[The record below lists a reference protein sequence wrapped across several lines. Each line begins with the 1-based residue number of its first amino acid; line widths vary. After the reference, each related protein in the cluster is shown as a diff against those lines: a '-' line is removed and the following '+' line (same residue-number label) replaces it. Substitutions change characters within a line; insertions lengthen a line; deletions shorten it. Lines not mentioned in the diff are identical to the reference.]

1 MKTRTVVGFVSATG
15 FERSAGDVVAEHHG
29 GNKFFAG
36 NRAPGKF
43 ECSDGCRYN
52 HCAGMVTSAC
62 VVKFKSMRG
71 SAVDEGG
78 IERGHFFAAPPKRS
92 GAAAFPSGMKRLRED
107 RRFRCNGAGR
117 AGSDGIEDVADGLLR
132 DGFREILKGCTND
145 EARQFGA
152 FGLISGNEFFLT
164 HGGSFGWCG
173 LCAN

>member
-1 MKTRTVVGFVSATG
+1 MVATASVV
-15 FERSAGDVVAEHHG
+15 EL
-29 GNKFFAG
+29 
-36 NRAPGKF
+36 
-43 ECSDGCRYN
+43 
-52 HCAGMVTSAC
+52 
-62 VVKFKSMRG
+62 KSMRG
-71 SAVDEGG
+71 GAVHKGG

-117 AGSDGIEDVADGLLR
+117 AGSDGIEDVADGLLC
-132 DGFREILKGCTND
+132 DGFREILKGGTND